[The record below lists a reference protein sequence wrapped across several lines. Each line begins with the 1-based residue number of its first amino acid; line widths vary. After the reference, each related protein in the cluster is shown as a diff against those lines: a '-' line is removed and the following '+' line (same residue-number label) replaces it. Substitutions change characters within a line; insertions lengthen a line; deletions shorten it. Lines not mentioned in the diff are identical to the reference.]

1 MIQEKLDLL
10 KDNNVIDQAAYDYSQ
25 EALNYLKKKEVIN
38 NDDEADVLITHLA
51 MATAR
56 QNTDEKIDA
65 VDGEI
70 LKEIHSDSHFEQAKH
85 LWEELKTFAHAEFA
99 DNEEG
104 YFHLH
109 LVTLLQ
115 QKE

>member
-10 KDNNVIDQAAYDYSQ
+10 KENKVIDQTAYDYSQ
-25 EALNYLKKKEVIN
+25 EALAYLKKEKVIEE
-38 NDDEADVLITHLA
+38 DDDADVLITHLA

-56 QNTDEKIDA
+56 QNTDEKIEGVDDA
-65 VDGEI
+65 ILAEI
-70 LKEIHSDSHFEQAKH
+70 QSDSHYDQAKE
-85 LWEELKTFAHAEFA
+85 LWNELKAFAPAEFET
-99 DNEEG
+99 NEEG

-115 QKE
+115 EKQ